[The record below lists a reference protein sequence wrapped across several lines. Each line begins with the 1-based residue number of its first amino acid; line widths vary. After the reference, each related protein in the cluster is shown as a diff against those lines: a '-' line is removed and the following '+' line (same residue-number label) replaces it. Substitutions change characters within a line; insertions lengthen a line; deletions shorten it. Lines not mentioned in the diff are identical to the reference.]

1 MNNNTIYTHNYFDLE
16 HDACAIIALIRKDGV
31 ATHGNV
37 QRVLKAL
44 DNMGHRTGEID
55 QEGDGVGIQTDIPK
69 VIWSKKLSAKELDS
83 RLVYNPQFTILH
95 LMIKRGNQ
103 EKIAAIIESV
113 EKLLQTSGYEVI
125 YSNEM
130 TVSHDALG
138 PRGKALEPLC
148 WNIALVPQGRRT
160 IAEAK
165 SHELQLQIEKLY
177 SEVSVVSFSQNS
189 AIYKIRGDVRTLQN
203 YFPELKHPDFKS
215 AISLGHGRYSTNTES
230 THERAQMFS
239 TLGHN
244 GEINTIMR
252 LRNEAKRLG
261 IQLVE
266 NGSDSQ
272 DLDRMIENL
281 MFKEDFTLMEAMEI
295 IFPPIWSEIQKMD
308 DKAKKLYTHFRQ
320 NIGMIAQGP
329 AAIIAR
335 QGDEI
340 VFSVDALG
348 LRPLWFGETDK
359 EYFASSEKGV
369 VPIENMESDPIPI
382 APGEKKGL
390 WLKRPIVVPD
400 AMQSQAMKGGIEI
413 FNHEKL
419 REFVVNRLGNSLSG
433 DETVTLPVKET
444 YQVSEVAAVPVPVNH
459 YQAMGWKADE
469 WEDVTYFIQ
478 NGKEPIGATGYDG
491 PLAFLI
497 DEVTNIPEFIKE
509 KVAVV
514 TNPSIDR
521 EREGDHFSL
530 TTFLG
535 SRPTWRQSKSKQIQ
549 LSHPV
554 LVGGLK
560 NENLI
565 NAVSKQLTVTDVINN
580 IGNEHKIVTVSLLS
594 ETEFPSIKEYQ
605 KKIALACNLVANEQ
619 SSIIILDD
627 RQFFTSPTYSYDPYV
642 FLSMLHS
649 ALDDQISVR
658 GRKLRLETSLVL
670 MSGQIRNTH
679 DCVVALG
686 MGADALVPY
695 LVIER
700 AIEGDAQ
707 TISKRIDFVV
717 AALNSGI
724 EKVISTLG
732 IHDLSG
738 YAPLFASIGLKT
750 ELAEVL
756 KITNALGDSKIGF
769 GFENL
774 SKQLVKRAENLKAE
788 VLRLKP
794 DAHLYPKVWKR
805 INEVA
810 QGNLSYDEY
819 LKKLREVTAK
829 TPVSIRHLLAIKAE
843 GESKETSDISI
854 DGYDAPFYVSAMSFG
869 SQGEISYRAYFE
881 GSARE
886 NIVCMN
892 GEGGELPELMGKH
905 YKHRGQ
911 QVASGRFGLNAALLN
926 SAKFIEIK
934 VGQGAKPGE
943 GGHLPGFKVTAKIA
957 EARHT
962 SIGVDL
968 ISPSNNHDVYSIEDL
983 AQLIEELKTVN
994 PDAKISVK
1002 IPAIPNIG
1010 PIATGVAK
1018 ANADI
1023 VAISGYDGGTGAAR
1037 RHSLKYVG
1045 FPTEIALLES
1055 HISLVQS
1062 GLRSKVELW
1071 ADGGVKST
1079 DDILKLMALGANRV
1093 GMATMA
1099 MVAIG
1104 CTICRDC
1111 NLGTCHVGITAHFP
1125 DQESAFAAGLTQY
1138 EPRNYDHAV
1147 EHLSHLIREMK
1158 TDLKKQAALLG
1169 FSNLQ
1174 DLVGKNHL
1182 LEQISELHKIN
1193 LKPLTLPSLGRV
1205 SSVSPNDESDWFL
1218 VRKPKTGLSKMIAE
1232 TLIHHIEKGH
1242 ELILYRDDRIGNTD
1256 RAVGAAS
1263 SGELAKMALAGKPF
1277 NGSIY
1282 MDLTGG
1288 TIPGNGLGSFLSKN
1302 ITIRIQGGVQDGS
1315 AKSASG
1321 GKMVILKGMNHN
1333 GKLLDGSVGKCFA
1346 YGAQAG
1352 QFFIQGTA
1360 DSRTCI
1366 RLSGAE
1372 VVFGKRLEGTRFN
1385 ETSLPFDKSD
1395 LKGFAFEYMTS
1406 GKIVVLGDPGPWMC
1420 SGMTGGTIYFR
1431 LYPESGFT
1439 VESLQRRLASNAKI
1453 QFIQPDEEEVKNI
1466 KRLLTDYKTELIKTG
1481 LDSQLIE
1488 AALIDKDLTDVAD
1501 HFVVAVPKA
1510 VVAPKKV
1517 EAAESAKH

>member
-1 MNNNTIYTHNYFDLE
+1 MNKNTLYTNNYFDKE

-37 QRVLKAL
+37 QRVIKAL

-55 QEGDGVGIQTDIPK
+55 QEGDGTGIQTDIPK
-69 VIWSKKLSAKELDS
+69 VIWAKKLSANGLDS
-83 RLVYNPQFTILH
+83 RLVYNPQFTVLH
-95 LMIKRGNQ
+95 LMIKRGNP
-103 EKIAAIIESV
+103 EKTQAITQSI
-113 EKLLQTSGYEVI
+113 EKLLHSAGYDVV
-125 YSNEM
+125 YSAEM
-130 TVSHDALG
+130 TVAHDALG
-138 PRGKALEPLC
+138 PRGLALEPVC
-148 WNIALVPQGRRT
+148 WNMAMIPQGRRT

-165 SHELQLQIEKLY
+165 SHELHLQIEKLF
-177 SEVSVVSFSQNS
+177 SEVHVVSFSQNT

-203 YFPELKHPDFKS
+203 YFTELKHPDFKS

-261 IQLVE
+261 IQLIE

-281 MFKEDFTLMEAMEI
+281 MFREDFTLMEAMEI
-295 IFPPIWSEIQKMD
+295 IFPPIWSEVQKMD
-308 DKAKKLYTHFRQ
+308 EKAKKLYTHFRQ

-359 EYFASSEKGV
+359 EFFASSEKGV
-369 VPIENMESDPIPI
+369 IPIENMENDPVAI

-400 AMQSQAMKGGIEI
+400 ALQNNAMKGGVEI
-413 FNHEKL
+413 FNHTKL
-419 REFVVNRLGNSLSG
+419 REFVINRLGNSLSA
-433 DETVTLPVKET
+433 DETALKPNKVSSDSNEVTVQPVS
-444 YQVSEVAAVPVPVNH
+444 VSK
-459 YQAMGWKADE
+459 YQAMGWKSDE
-469 WEDVTYFIQ
+469 WDDVTYFIQ
-478 NGKEPIGATGYDG
+478 NGKEPIAATGYDG

-497 DEVTNIPEFIKE
+497 DEITNIPEFIKE

-535 SRPTWRQSKSKQIQ
+535 ARPSWRQSKSKQLQ
-549 LSHPV
+549 LDSPV
-554 LVGGLK
+554 LVAGSD
-560 NENLI
+560 NEKLI
-565 NAVSKQLTVTDVINN
+565 NQVSKNLTVADI
-580 IGNEHKIVTVSLLS
+580 IHAAGNDHKIVSVSLLS
-594 ETEFPSIKEYQ
+594 ESDFPGLAEYQ
-605 KKIALACNLVANEQ
+605 KKIALVTNLVSSEQ

-627 RQFFTSPTYSYDPYV
+627 RQFFTSPQYSFDPFV
-642 FLSMLHS
+642 FLSMLHT
-649 ALDDQISVR
+649 ALDEQISIR
-658 GRKLRLETSLVL
+658 GRKLRLETSIIL
-670 MSGQIRNTH
+670 MSGQLRNTH
-679 DCVVALG
+679 DCVIALG
-686 MGADALVPY
+686 LGADALAPY
-695 LVIER
+695 LVVER
-700 AIEGDAQ
+700 AVSGDAENL
-707 TISKRIDFVV
+707 TKRIDFSVS
-717 AALNSGI
+717 ALNSGI

-750 ELAEVL
+750 DLADVL
-756 KITNALGDSKIGF
+756 KITNALGDPKVGMGF
-769 GFENL
+769 DRL
-774 SKQLVKRAENLKAE
+774 TSQLKKRAECLKADL
-788 VLRLKP
+788 LRLKP

-805 INEVA
+805 IADVA
-810 QGNLSYDEY
+810 QNNISYDDY

-829 TPVSIRHLLAIKAE
+829 TPVSIRHLLGLKPNGTEKQSA
-843 GESKETSDISI
+843 DISI
-854 DGYDAPFYVSAMSFG
+854 DGYDAPFYISAMSFG

-881 GSARE
+881 GAATE

-892 GEGGELPELMGKH
+892 GEGGELPELLGTH
-905 YKHRGQ
+905 YRNRGQ
-911 QVASGRFGLNAALLN
+911 QVASGRFGVNAALLN
-926 SAKFIEIK
+926 SARFIEIK

-968 ISPSNNHDVYSIEDL
+968 ISPSNNHDIYSIEDL

-1023 VAISGYDGGTGAAR
+1023 IAISGFDGGTGAAR

-1055 HISLVQS
+1055 HNSLVQS
-1062 GLRSKVELW
+1062 NLRDKVELW

-1093 GMATMA
+1093 GMGTMA

-1125 DQESAFAAGLTQY
+1125 DQQSAFASGLTQY
-1138 EPRNYDHAV
+1138 EPRNLDHAIQ
-1147 EHLSHLIREMK
+1147 HLSHLIREMK
-1158 TDLKKQAALLG
+1158 SDLKKQAALLG
-1169 FSNLQ
+1169 FDNLQ

-1182 LEQISELHKIN
+1182 LTQTSEKEKIN
-1193 LKPLTLPSLGRV
+1193 LTPLTLPVLGHV
-1205 SSVSPNDESDWFL
+1205 SSALKSDENWFM
-1218 VRKPKTGLSKMIAE
+1218 VQKPKTGLSKMIAE
-1232 TLIHHIEKGH
+1232 TLVRHINHGH
-1242 ELILYRDDRIGNTD
+1242 EQILYRDDRIGNTD

-1263 SGELAKMALAGKPF
+1263 SGELARLGLSGHPF
-1277 NGSIY
+1277 NGKIY

-1288 TIPGNGLGSFLSKN
+1288 TIPGNGLGSFMVKN
-1302 ITIRIQGGVQDGS
+1302 VTIRIQGGVQDGS

-1346 YGAQAG
+1346 YGAQSG
-1352 QFFIQGTA
+1352 RFFIQGTA

-1372 VVFGKRLEGTRFN
+1372 VVFGKRLDGDRFN
-1385 ETSLPFDKSD
+1385 ETSIPFDQSD

-1420 SGMTGGTIYFR
+1420 SGMTGGVVYFR
-1431 LYPESGFT
+1431 LYPEAGFT

-1453 QFIQPDEEEVKNI
+1453 QFNTPSEEDVRSI
-1466 KRLLTDYKTELIKTG
+1466 TQLLSDYKYELVNTG
-1481 LDSQLIE
+1481 LDSQIAE
-1488 AALIDKDLTDVAD
+1488 AKLIDADLKDIASNFVA
-1501 HFVVAVPKA
+1501 AVPKT
-1510 VVAPKKV
+1510 VAAAKKADLSQV
-1517 EAAESAKH
+1517 HKN

>member
-1 MNNNTIYTHNYFDLE
+1 MNKNVIYTHNYFDQE
-16 HDACAIIALIRKDGV
+16 HDACAIIALVRKDGV

-37 QRVLKAL
+37 QRVIKAL

-55 QEGDGVGIQTDIPK
+55 QEGDGVGVQTDIPK
-69 VIWSKKLSAKELDS
+69 AIWAKKLSLMELDS
-83 RLVYNPQFTILH
+83 RLVYNPQFTVLH
-95 LMIKRGNQ
+95 LMIKRSHSDKVSATVQ
-103 EKIAAIIESV
+103 SI
-113 EKLLQTSGYEVI
+113 EKLLQSSGFDVI

-148 WNIALVPQGRRT
+148 WNMAMIPQGRRT

-177 SEVSVVSFSQNS
+177 PDVHIVSFSQNS

-308 DKAKKLYTHFRQ
+308 EKARKLYTHFRQ

-369 VPIENMESDPIPI
+369 IPIENMETDPIPI

-390 WLKRPIVVPD
+390 WLKRPIVVPE
-400 AMQSQAMKGGIEI
+400 ALQNSAMKGGVEI

-419 REFVVNRLGNSLSG
+419 REFVVNRLGNSLPADESVIVPSK
-433 DETVTLPVKET
+433 ETVDVHSGESF
-444 YQVSEVAAVPVPVNH
+444 VVPVNY

-469 WEDVTYFIQ
+469 WEDVNYFIQ
-478 NGKEPIGATGYDG
+478 NGKEPIAATGYDG

-497 DEVTNIPEFIKE
+497 DEVTNLPEFIKE

-535 SRPTWRQSKSKQIQ
+535 SRPNWRYPKSKQIQ
-549 LSHPV
+549 LSNPI

-560 NENLI
+560 NESLI
-565 NAVSKQLTVTDVINN
+565 NNISKQLTLNDVIHHA
-580 IGNEHKIVTVSLLS
+580 GNEHKVVTVSLLS
-594 ETEFPSIKEYQ
+594 ETEFPIKKEYQ
-605 KKIALACNLVANEQ
+605 KKISLVCNLVAAEP

-627 RQFFTSPTYSYDPYV
+627 RQFFTSPTYSFDPYV
-642 FLSMLHS
+642 FLSMLHA
-649 ALDDQISVR
+649 ALDEHISVR
-658 GRKLRLETSLVL
+658 GRRLRLETSIIL

-686 MGADALVPY
+686 LGADALCPY

-700 AIEGDAQ
+700 AIEGD
-707 TISKRIDFVV
+707 TNSISKRIDFVV
-717 AALNSGI
+717 SALNSGI

-738 YAPLFASIGLKT
+738 YAPLFSAIGLKS

-756 KITNALGDSKIGF
+756 KITNALGDVNVGF
-769 GFENL
+769 GFESL
-774 SKQLVKRAENLKAE
+774 IQQLTKRAENLKND

-805 INEVA
+805 IAEVA
-810 QGNLSYDEY
+810 QGNLSYDDY
-819 LKKLREVTAK
+819 LKKLREVVAK
-829 TPVSIRHLLAIKAE
+829 TPVSIRHLFALKSE
-843 GESKETSDISI
+843 NSSVENSDISI
-854 DGYDAPFYVSAMSFG
+854 DGYDAPFYISAMSFG
-869 SQGEISYRAYFE
+869 SQGEISYKTYFE
-881 GSARE
+881 SAAKE

-892 GEGGELPELMGKH
+892 GEGGELPELLGKH
-905 YKHRGQ
+905 YRHRGQ

-926 SAKFIEIK
+926 SARFIEIK

-994 PDAKISVK
+994 PEAKISVK

-1023 VAISGYDGGTGAAR
+1023 IAISGYDGGTGAAR

-1055 HISLVQS
+1055 HNALIQS
-1062 GLRSKVELW
+1062 NLRNKVELW

-1079 DDILKLMALGANRV
+1079 DDILKLMALGANRI

-1147 EHLSHLIREMK
+1147 EHLSHLIHVMK
-1158 TDLKKQAALLG
+1158 EDLKRQAALLG
-1169 FSNLQ
+1169 FSHLQ

-1182 LEQISELHKIN
+1182 LEQISELQKIN
-1193 LKPLTLPSLGRV
+1193 LKPLTLPALGSV
-1205 SSVSPNDESDWFL
+1205 SSISVNDENWFM
-1218 VRKPKTGLSKMIAE
+1218 VQKPKTGLSKMIAE
-1232 TLIHHIEKGH
+1232 TLIHHINHGH
-1242 ELILYRDDRIGNTD
+1242 ENILYRDDRIGNTD

-1263 SGELAKMALAGKPF
+1263 SGELARLALNGKPF
-1277 NGSIY
+1277 SGHVY

-1302 ITIRIQGGVQDGS
+1302 LTIRIQGGVQDGS

-1346 YGAQAG
+1346 YGAQNG
-1352 QFFIQGTA
+1352 KFYIQGTA
-1360 DSRTCI
+1360 DSRACI

-1372 VVFGKRLEGTRFN
+1372 VVFGKRLEGNRFEEN
-1385 ETSLPFDKSD
+1385 SLPFDKAD

-1420 SGMTGGTIYFR
+1420 SGMTGGTVYFR
-1431 LYPESGFT
+1431 LYPEAGFT

-1453 QFIQPDEEEVKNI
+1453 QFITPSEEDVDTI
-1466 KRLLTDYKTELIKTG
+1466 KRLLKDYKNELLNTG
-1481 LDSQLIE
+1481 LDSQYAEALMIDDDLADVTKNFI
-1488 AALIDKDLTDVAD
+1488 AAL
-1501 HFVVAVPKA
+1501 PKA
-1510 VVAPKKV
+1510 VVSAKKI
-1517 EAAESAKH
+1517 ESAEPAKH